1 MNYPTT
7 LEMPSLREEQVRLTQ
22 QRILDTFESELLERG
37 YADISIRSVAK
48 RAGISVPTVYRH
60 YPNKEALL
68 LALME
73 STQDEKSFNFYEILA
88 DNTDPLQTVAQLLEG
103 TWDVNEQRPGRTK
116 AILHAIAA
124 PGEGGSNSSQVV
136 SEIVKRFAF
145 MAREALA
152 PLAYLPEEE
161 LRKLEGVVA
170 LLISRPAWE
179 RLRYGHNMPRP
190 LAQTAILDTLKAT
203 LDSVTSKHPRPKGYQ
218 APKRTEAELRQQYE
232 AASSDL

>member
-1 MNYPTT
+1 MSYPQT

-73 STQDEKSFNFYEILA
+73 STQDEKGFNYFAILA
-88 DNTDPLQTVAQLLEG
+88 DAGDPTETVLKLLDG
-103 TWDVNEQRPGRTK
+103 LWDVNEQRPGRTK

-124 PGEGGSNSSQVV
+124 PGEGGTSSNQAV

-145 MAREALA
+145 MAQHALIA
-152 PLAYLPEEE
+152 LGYLPEEE
-161 LRKLEGVVA
+161 LRKLEGVIA
-170 LLISRPAWE
+170 LLLSRPAWE
-179 RLRYGHNMPRP
+179 RLRYGHNMPRE
-190 LAQTAILDTLKAT
+190 LAQDAIADTIRLTIRDVEKRF
-203 LDSVTSKHPRPKGYQ
+203 PRPSNYKPQ
-218 APKRTEAELRQQYE
+218 KRTEEELRQIYE
-232 AASSDL
+232 SASKDL

>member
-1 MNYPTT
+1 MSYPQT

-73 STQDEKSFNFYEILA
+73 STQDEKGFNYFAILA
-88 DNTDPLQTVAQLLEG
+88 DPGDPVETVLKLLDG
-103 TWDVNEQRPGRTK
+103 LWDVNEQRPGRTK

-124 PGEGGSNSSQVV
+124 PGEGGTTSNQAV

-145 MAREALA
+145 MARNALVS
-152 PLAYLPEEE
+152 LDYLPEDE
-161 LRKLEGVVA
+161 LRKLEAVVA

-179 RLRYGHNMPRP
+179 RLRYGHNMPRE
-190 LAQTAILDTLKAT
+190 LAQDAVAEALR
-203 LDSVTSKHPRPKGYQ
+203 VTIDAVKSKHPRPSSYH
-218 APKRTEAELRQQYE
+218 APKRTEEELRQMYE
-232 AASSDL
+232 SASRDL